1 MGTMARAKLC
11 LLLCIVHAASY
22 GQHAGRGVIAGR
34 VVDAA
39 SGDPV
44 RKAIVTVTWQGTPRA
59 WATTQTDGSGQ
70 FRVEGLP
77 PGKYDLRANKQGL
90 GSAIYGANSVRE
102 LGDLI
107 TLGDG
112 ETRGDLQLKFLRSAS
127 ISGRVVEP
135 DGDPVPSVSVSLM
148 RSTRNLGER
157 VLVNYQQTN
166 TNDRGE
172 YRFTPVD
179 PGEYYLR
186 CNPNVQRLM
195 GIVPREIIVP
205 QYFGG
210 AREPKDA
217 MAIHVRGGDVLAGI
231 DFHLTTEHPAT
242 ISGRITGV
250 PQLDPP
256 AETPVSGQGGG
267 VVFANGRRMTNR
279 GTGVPISLIPA
290 SDGPFFGGSG
300 TQANGPDYRFEMP
313 ETVSGRYRL
322 QTMIRVK
329 DKPYYA
335 SHVFDAHEGANDI
348 ILAMVPGVTVKG
360 HLTVEGPGMNA
371 PENFAI
377 ALAPPGSEPRGQ
389 SYSSPVGKDGSFS
402 IDQVAPGEYLLN
414 INPTPAG
421 IFEKSITQ
429 GDKDVLYQRI
439 EIPPGTSA
447 PLSIV
452 LSSNVATLTGE
463 VDAGKRA
470 GILLEPVGKWHTMAR
485 FYYSALADD
494 AGKFKLNGVAPG
506 KYKIFALEKIA
517 TASFRNLE
525 SAELIDALGE
535 EVDVVEGAKIDL
547 HPKLIPEAK
556 AKELLKP

>member
-1 MGTMARAKLC
+1 MGTMARAKVC

-22 GQHAGRGVIAGR
+22 GQPAGRGVIAGR

-44 RKAIVTVTWQGTPRA
+44 RKATVTVTWQGTPRA
-59 WATTQTDGSGQ
+59 WATTQTDGSGR
-70 FRVEGLP
+70 FSVEGLP
-77 PGKYDLRANKQGL
+77 AGKYDLRANKQGL

-112 ETRGDLQLKFLRSAS
+112 ENRSDLLLKFLRPAS

-135 DGDPVPSVSVSLM
+135 DGDPVTGVMVTLM
-148 RSTRNLGER
+148 RSSHNLGER

-172 YRFTPVD
+172 YKFTPVD

-186 CNPNVQRLM
+186 CNPNIQRMM
-195 GIVPREIIVP
+195 GIVPREMIVP

-210 AREPKDA
+210 ARESKDA
-217 MAIHVRGGDVLAGI
+217 MAVHIRGGDVLAGM

-242 ISGRITGV
+242 ISGRVTGV

-256 AETPVSGQGGG
+256 AETPVNSQGGVILG
-267 VVFANGRRMTNR
+267 TGRRIMNR
-279 GTGVPISLIPA
+279 GIGVQVNLSPA
-290 SDGPFFGGSG
+290 GEASMFWSSG

-313 ETVSGRYRL
+313 ETVPGRYRL
-322 QTMIRVK
+322 QATIRVK

-335 SHVFDAHEGANDI
+335 SETFEAHEGNNEI
-348 ILAMVPGVTVKG
+348 VLAMLPAVTVKG
-360 HLTVEGPGMNA
+360 HLTVEGPGRNA
-371 PENFAI
+371 PESFTV
-377 ALAPPGSEPRGQ
+377 ALAPPGSGPRGQ

-414 INPTPAG
+414 INPSPGG
-421 IFEKSITQ
+421 IFEKSIMQ
-429 GDKDVLYQRI
+429 GDRDVLYQRI
-439 EIPPGTSA
+439 EIPPGASA
-447 PLSIV
+447 PLNIV
-452 LSSNVATLTGE
+452 LSSNAATLTGE

-494 AGKFKLNGVAPG
+494 SGKFKLSGVAPG

-517 TASFRNLE
+517 TASFRTPE

-535 EVDVVEGAKIDL
+535 EVDVAEGAKLDL